1 MENNTKFFDN
11 VEKISMSEPL
21 GGFLGSQSVS
31 VFSFGD
37 VVKLSGHSCPTVAG
51 AYLMTLYALKALH
64 NNDELPIRGNIKV
77 EMRGKKSESVVGV
90 IANVASFITGAKE
103 EDGFKGLGGIFA
115 RNNLLFFGAKIQGEM
130 KFTRLDTKKSVEV
143 SYDISNIALSD
154 FDGNLMQKA
163 LMNKATKEESEL
175 FGKQWQKRVSEI
187 LLVHK
192 DKTVIVHP

>member
-1 MENNTKFFDN
+1 MENNPKFFDD

-21 GGFLGSQSVS
+21 GGFLGSENVS

-77 EMRGKKSESVVGV
+77 EMRGKKGESVVGV

-103 EDGFKGLGGIFA
+103 EDGFKGLGGIFS

-143 SYDISNIALSD
+143 SYDISNLPLSD

-192 DKTVIVHP
+192 DKAVIVRP

>member
-1 MENNTKFFDN
+1 MENNTKFFDD
-11 VEKISMSEPL
+11 VEKIVMSEPL
-21 GGFLGSQSVS
+21 GGLLGSESIS

-64 NNDELPIRGNIKV
+64 SDELPIRGNIKV
-77 EMRGKKSESVVGV
+77 EMKGKKGEGVVGV

-115 RNNLLFFGAKIQGEM
+115 RNNLLFFGAKIKGEM

-154 FDGNLMQKA
+154 FDGSLIQKS
-163 LMNKATKEESEL
+163 LMNKATKEEMEL
-175 FGKQWQKRVSEI
+175 LGKQWQKRVSEI
-187 LLVHK
+187 LLVHR
-192 DKTVIVHP
+192 DKAVIIL

>member
-1 MENNTKFFDN
+1 MENNTKFFDD
-11 VEKISMSEPL
+11 VEKIVMSEPL
-21 GGFLGSQSVS
+21 GGLLGSESIS

-64 NNDELPIRGNIKV
+64 SDELPIRGNIKV
-77 EMRGKKSESVVGV
+77 EMKGKKGEGVVGV
-90 IANVASFITGAKE
+90 MANVASFITGAKE

-115 RNNLLFFGAKIQGEM
+115 RNNLLFFGAKIKGEM

-154 FDGNLMQKA
+154 FDGSLIQKS
-163 LMNKATKEESEL
+163 LMNKATKEEMEL
-175 FGKQWQKRVSEI
+175 LGKQWQKRVSEI
-187 LLVHK
+187 LLVHR
-192 DKTVIVHP
+192 DKAVIIL

>member
-1 MENNTKFFDN
+1 MENNTKFFDD
-11 VEKISMSEPL
+11 VEKIVMNEPL

-90 IANVASFITGAKE
+90 IANVVSYITGAKE
-103 EDGFKGLGGIFA
+103 EDGFKGLGGVFA
-115 RNNLLFFGAKIQGEM
+115 RNNLLFFNAKGKGEIR
-130 KFTRLDTKKSVEV
+130 FTRLDTGKIVDV
-143 SYDISNIALSD
+143 SYDLGNLYLPALDST
-154 FDGNLMQKA
+154 LMQKA
-163 LMNKATKEESEL
+163 LQNRATQEETEL
-175 FGKQWQKRVSEI
+175 FGKQWQDRVKEI
-187 LLVHK
+187 LLNHK
-192 DKTVIVHP
+192 EKAIKIH

>member
-1 MENNTKFFDN
+1 MEKNTKFFDD
-11 VEKISMSEPL
+11 VEKIVMSEPL
-21 GGFLGSQSVS
+21 GGLLGSESIS

-64 NNDELPIRGNIKV
+64 SDELPIRGNIKV
-77 EMRGKKSESVVGV
+77 EMKGKKGEGVVGV
-90 IANVASFITGAKE
+90 MANVASFITGAKE

-115 RNNLLFFGAKIQGEM
+115 RNNLLFFGAKIKGEM

-154 FDGNLMQKA
+154 FDGSLIQKS
-163 LMNKATKEESEL
+163 LMNKATKEEMEL
-175 FGKQWQKRVSEI
+175 LGQQWQKRVSEI
-187 LLVHK
+187 LLVHR
-192 DKTVIVHP
+192 DKAVIIL

>member
-1 MENNTKFFDN
+1 MEKNTKFFDD
-11 VEKISMSEPL
+11 VEKIVMSEPL
-21 GGFLGSQSVS
+21 GGLLGSESIS

-64 NNDELPIRGNIKV
+64 NDELPIRGNIKV
-77 EMRGKKSESVVGV
+77 EMKGKKGEGVVGV
-90 IANVASFITGAKE
+90 MANVASFITGAKE

-143 SYDISNIALSD
+143 SYDISNLPLSD
-154 FDGNLMQKA
+154 FDSSLIQKSLMS
-163 LMNKATKEESEL
+163 KATKEESEL
-175 FGKQWQKRVSEI
+175 LGRQWQKRVSEI
-187 LLVHK
+187 LLGHK
-192 DKTVIVHP
+192 DKAVKVLL

>member
-1 MENNTKFFDN
+1 MENNTKFFDD
-11 VEKISMSEPL
+11 VEKISMREPL

-90 IANVASFITGAKE
+90 IANVVSYITGAKE
-103 EDGFKGLGGIFA
+103 EDGFKGLGGVFA
-115 RNNLLFFGAKIQGEM
+115 RNNLLFFNAKGKGEIR
-130 KFTRLDTKKSVEV
+130 FTRLDTGKIVDV
-143 SYDISNIALSD
+143 SYDLGNLYLPALDST
-154 FDGNLMQKA
+154 LMQKA
-163 LMNKATKEESEL
+163 LQNRATQEETEL
-175 FGKQWQKRVSEI
+175 FGKQWQDRVKEI
-187 LLVHK
+187 LLNHK
-192 DKTVIVHP
+192 EKAIKIH

>member
-1 MENNTKFFDN
+1 MENNTKFFDD
-11 VEKISMSEPL
+11 VEKIVMSEPL
-21 GGFLGSQSVS
+21 GGLLGSESIS

-64 NNDELPIRGNIKV
+64 SDELPIRGNIKV
-77 EMRGKKSESVVGV
+77 EMKGKKGEGVVGV
-90 IANVASFITGAKE
+90 MANVASFITGAKE

-130 KFTRLDTKKSVEV
+130 KFTRLDTKKSVEI

-154 FDGNLMQKA
+154 FDGSLIQKS
-163 LMNKATKEESEL
+163 LMNKATKEDMEL
-175 FGKQWQKRVSEI
+175 LGQQWQKRVSEI
-187 LLVHK
+187 LLVYRDNVVK
-192 DKTVIVHP
+192 SW